1 MARLRFLLACLL
13 PAALPLQ
20 GWAAATVLSCGPAQ
34 RTSVSVAQAQ
44 QHAQHGHGAA
54 AACAAACRTVALAG
68 EAPLLFLDSVP
79 DILLGEPFLR
89 FASRPAPVP
98 DKPSH
103 A

>member
-20 GWAAATVLSCGPAQ
+20 GWTAPTMPCGPAQ
-34 RTSVSVAQAQ
+34 HASVARAQAQ
-44 QHAQHGHGAA
+44 QDAQHSHDAA
-54 AACAAACRTVALAG
+54 AACAAVCRTVALAG